1 MGLDASAEP
10 QHDDN
15 EGFFPVIHEI
25 APHKFNNEFKIVDP
39 KPTDYLIRYD
49 GAKTLLK
56 KIVGQGAATVASY
69 AIPRVGELLELQGK
83 TLADFEGHY
92 LFCIDDM
99 AFFLDDSLA
108 GKAGADCVASCENTA
123 PAGFEYMSNRTFRSM
138 NPVERMGGAT
148 AVHIA
153 HWESLNRFCGR
164 CGSATTRG
172 SKERSIICPKCGNVV
187 YPRISPVVIVAV
199 RNGDKLLMA
208 HNIDNPNPRLFLI
221 SGFVEI
227 GDSLENAVRRE
238 VMEETGL
245 RVKNIRYFG
254 SQPWPFSDSLI
265 AGFTAELDGEDT
277 IHMQASELSEAMW
290 VKREDIPEYETDVSI
305 SCCLIENFRRGFTLD
320 PAL

>member
-1 MGLDASAEP
+1 M
-10 QHDDN
+10 
-15 EGFFPVIHEI
+15 IHEI
-25 APHKFNNEFKIVDP
+25 APHILNNDFKPRDP
-39 KPTDYLIRYD
+39 KSSDFLICYD

-56 KIVGQGAATVASY
+56 KSGEGY
-69 AIPRVGELLELQGK
+69 AIPRIGELLESQGK
-83 TLADFEGHY
+83 SLNDFEGHY
-92 LFCIDDM
+92 LFSIDDT

-108 GKAGADCVASCENTA
+108 GKTDSAASAATE
-123 PAGFEYMSNRTFRSM
+123 GYEYMGNRTFRGM

-148 AVHIA
+148 AAHIA
-153 HWESLNRFCGR
+153 HWESLNKFCGR
-164 CGSATTRG
+164 CGNGTIRG
-172 SKERSIICPKCGNVV
+172 DRERSIICPKCGNVV

-227 GDSLENAVRRE
+227 GESLEQAVHRE
-238 VMEETGL
+238 VMEEAGL

-265 AGFTAELDGEDT
+265 AGFIAELDGDDT
-277 IHMQASELSEAMW
+277 IHMQKEELSEAMW

-305 SCCLIENFRRGFTLD
+305 SCCLIENFRRGFTIN
-320 PAL
+320 P

>member
-1 MGLDASAEP
+1 M
-10 QHDDN
+10 
-15 EGFFPVIHEI
+15 IHEI
-25 APHKFNNEFKIVDP
+25 LPHVLNNEFKVADP
-39 KPTDYLIRYD
+39 KPTDFVIRYD

-56 KIVGQGAATVASY
+56 KVDDGY
-69 AIPRVGELLELQGK
+69 AIPRVGELLALEGK

-92 LFCIDDM
+92 LFCIDDT
-99 AFFLDDSLA
+99 AFFLDDS
-108 GKAGADCVASCENTA
+108 ASAEV
-123 PAGFEYMSNRTFRSM
+123 PAGYEYMGSRTFRGM

-153 HWESLNRFCGR
+153 HWESLNKFCGK
-164 CGSATTRG
+164 CGNVTIRG
-172 SKERSIICPKCGNVV
+172 DRERSIVCPKCGNVV
-187 YPRISPVVIVAV
+187 YPRISPVVIVSV

-227 GDSLENAVRRE
+227 GESLEQAVHRE
-238 VMEETGL
+238 VMEEAGL

-265 AGFTAELDGEDT
+265 AGFTAELDGDDT
-277 IHMQASELSEAMW
+277 IRMQQEELSEAMW

-305 SCCLIENFRRGFTLD
+305 SCCLIENFRRGYTLG
-320 PAL
+320 

>member
-1 MGLDASAEP
+1 M
-10 QHDDN
+10 
-15 EGFFPVIHEI
+15 IHEI
-25 APHKFNNEFKIVDP
+25 LPHKLKNEFRVQDP

-49 GAKTLLK
+49 GSKTLLK
-56 KIVGQGAATVASY
+56 KKVEGYV
-69 AIPRVGELLELQGK
+69 IPQVGELLAVEGK

-92 LFCIDDM
+92 LFSIDDA

-108 GKAGADCVASCENTA
+108 GKTDSAASAA
-123 PAGFEYMSNRTFRSM
+123 PEGFEFMGNRTFRGM

-148 AVHIA
+148 AAHIA
-153 HWESLNRFCGR
+153 HWESLNKFCGK
-164 CGSATTRG
+164 CGNVTIRG
-172 SKERSIICPKCGNVV
+172 DHERSIICPKCGNVV

-227 GDSLENAVRRE
+227 GESLEQAVHRE
-238 VMEETGL
+238 VMEEAGL
-245 RVKNIRYFG
+245 RVQNIRYFG

-265 AGFTAELDGEDT
+265 AGFTAELDGDDT
-277 IHMQASELSEAMW
+277 IRMQEEELSEAMW

-305 SCCLIENFRRGFTLD
+305 SCCLIENFRRGFTIN
-320 PAL
+320 P

>member
-1 MGLDASAEP
+1 MI
-10 QHDDN
+10 HD
-15 EGFFPVIHEI
+15 I
-25 APHKFNNEFKIVDP
+25 APHKFNNEFKVCDP
-39 KPTDYLIRYD
+39 KPTDFVIRYD

-56 KIVGQGAATVASY
+56 KVIASGQEGAPAAGY
-69 AIPRVGELLELQGK
+69 AIPHVGELLELQGK

-92 LFCIDDM
+92 LFSIDDI
-99 AFFLDDSLA
+99 AFFLDDSV
-108 GKAGADCVASCENTA
+108 GADGAASGA
-123 PAGFEYMSNRTFRSM
+123 AVPAGYEYMGCRTFRTM

-153 HWESLNRFCGR
+153 HWESLNEFCGR
-164 CGSATTRG
+164 CGNVTIRG
-172 SKERSIICPKCGNVV
+172 DRERSIVCPKCGNVV

-221 SGFVEI
+221 SGFVEV
-227 GDSLENAVRRE
+227 GESLEQAVHRE
-238 VMEETGL
+238 VMEEAGL

-265 AGFTAELDGEDT
+265 AGFTAELDGDDT
-277 IHMQASELSEAMW
+277 IRMQQEELSEAMW

-305 SCCLIENFRRGFTLD
+305 SCCLIENFRRGFTL
-320 PAL
+320 

>member
-1 MGLDASAEP
+1 MI
-10 QHDDN
+10 HD
-15 EGFFPVIHEI
+15 IL
-25 APHKFNNEFKIVDP
+25 PHVLNNEFKVADP
-39 KPTDYLIRYD
+39 KPTDFVIRYD

-56 KIVGQGAATVASY
+56 KVGDGY
-69 AIPRVGELLELQGK
+69 AIPRVGELLALEGK

-92 LFCIDDM
+92 LFSIDDT
-99 AFFLDDSLA
+99 AFILDDS
-108 GKAGADCVASCENTA
+108 AGADA
-123 PAGFEYMSNRTFRSM
+123 PAGYEYMGSRTFRGM

-153 HWESLNRFCGR
+153 HWESLNKFCGR
-164 CGSATTRG
+164 CGNVTIRG
-172 SKERSIICPKCGNVV
+172 DHERSIICPKCGNVV

-227 GDSLENAVRRE
+227 GESLEQAVHRE
-238 VMEETGL
+238 VMEEAGL

-265 AGFTAELDGEDT
+265 AGFTAELDGDDT
-277 IHMQASELSEAMW
+277 IRMQQEELSEAMW

-305 SCCLIENFRRGFTLD
+305 SCCLIENFRRGYTL
-320 PAL
+320 

>member
-1 MGLDASAEP
+1 M
-10 QHDDN
+10 
-15 EGFFPVIHEI
+15 IHEI
-25 APHKFNNEFKIVDP
+25 APHILNNDFKPRDP
-39 KPTDYLIRYD
+39 KSSDFLICYD

-56 KIVGQGAATVASY
+56 KSGEGY
-69 AIPRVGELLELQGK
+69 AIPRIGELLESQGK
-83 TLADFEGHY
+83 SLNDFEGHY
-92 LFCIDDM
+92 LFSIDDT

-108 GKAGADCVASCENTA
+108 GKTDSAASAATE
-123 PAGFEYMSNRTFRSM
+123 GYEYMGNRTFRGM

-148 AVHIA
+148 AAHIA
-153 HWESLNRFCGR
+153 HWESLNKFCGR
-164 CGSATTRG
+164 CGNGTIRG
-172 SKERSIICPKCGNVV
+172 DRERSIICPKCGNVV

-227 GDSLENAVRRE
+227 GESLEQAVHRE
-238 VMEETGL
+238 VMEEAGL

-265 AGFTAELDGEDT
+265 AGFTAELDGDDT
-277 IHMQASELSEAMW
+277 IHMQKEELSEAMW

-305 SCCLIENFRRGFTLD
+305 SCCLIENFRRGFTIN
-320 PAL
+320 P

>member
-1 MGLDASAEP
+1 M
-10 QHDDN
+10 
-15 EGFFPVIHEI
+15 IHEI
-25 APHKFNNEFKIVDP
+25 APHILNNDFKPRDP
-39 KPTDYLIRYD
+39 KSSDFLICYD

-56 KIVGQGAATVASY
+56 KSGEGY
-69 AIPRVGELLELQGK
+69 AIPRIGELLESQGK
-83 TLADFEGHY
+83 SLNDFEGHY
-92 LFCIDDM
+92 LFSIDDT

-108 GKAGADCVASCENTA
+108 GKTDSAASAATE
-123 PAGFEYMSNRTFRSM
+123 GYEYMGNRTFRGM

-148 AVHIA
+148 AAHIA
-153 HWESLNRFCGR
+153 HWESLNKFCGR
-164 CGSATTRG
+164 CGNGTIRG
-172 SKERSIICPKCGNVV
+172 DRERSIICPKCGNVV

-227 GDSLENAVRRE
+227 GESLEQAVHRE
-238 VMEETGL
+238 VMEEAGL

-265 AGFTAELDGEDT
+265 AGFTAELDGDDT
-277 IHMQASELSEAMW
+277 IHMQKEELSEAMW

-305 SCCLIENFRRGFTLD
+305 SCCLIENFRRGFTVSC
-320 PAL
+320 